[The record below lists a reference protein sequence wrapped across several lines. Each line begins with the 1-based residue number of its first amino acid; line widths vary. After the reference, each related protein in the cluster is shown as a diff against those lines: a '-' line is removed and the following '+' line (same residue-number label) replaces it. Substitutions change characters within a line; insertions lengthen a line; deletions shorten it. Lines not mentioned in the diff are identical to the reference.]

1 MTARWRQIL
10 QRQRR
15 PAPLG
20 ALRRLAPISEVWGF
34 DRGTP
39 VDRFYIESFVG
50 RHSGDIRGRVL
61 EVQSSV
67 YTNRY
72 GTAVE
77 RFDVLDIDP
86 LNRHATIV
94 ADLTDPRV
102 PSDSF
107 DCFILTQT
115 LHLIYDVRAAL
126 YHAHR
131 MLAPGGVLLLS
142 VPAVSRISR
151 GAGAEG
157 DFWRFTTAS
166 CRRLMEEV
174 FPRQNVTVASYGS
187 ALTAIAFLAGL
198 AQEEL
203 RRDELEARDDFFS
216 RDRGSSCRQGVKTR
230 AERLA
235 AHAAPTSRARR
246 CC

>member
-1 MTARWRQIL
+1 MTAGWRQIL
-10 QRQRR
+10 QRRRR

-20 ALRRLAPISEVWGF
+20 ALRRLAPISDVWGF

-39 VDRFYIESFVG
+39 VDRFYIERFLD
-50 RHSGDIRGRVL
+50 RHSSDIRGRVL

-67 YTNRY
+67 YAKQY
-72 GTAVE
+72 GRAVE
-77 RFDVLDIDP
+77 RFDVLDLDP
-86 LNRHATIV
+86 LNRQATIV
-94 ADLTDPRV
+94 ADLTEPRV

-126 YHAHR
+126 FHAHR
-131 MLAPGGVLLLS
+131 MLAPGGVLLAS
-142 VPAVSRISR
+142 VPALSRISR
-151 GAGAEG
+151 GAGVEG

-166 CRRLMEEV
+166 FRRLVEEV
-174 FPRQNVTVASYGS
+174 FPPQNVSVASYGS

-203 RRDELEARDDFFS
+203 RRDELEAQDDFFPVLVAA
-216 RDRGSSCRQGVKTR
+216 RAVK
-230 AERLA
+230 A
-235 AHAAPTSRARR
+235 
-246 CC
+246 